1 MKTIEI
7 ELSTQSIDKAIK
19 ELEFASNINQVCQ
32 ELAQIGCDE
41 AARRFARASSDGHTD
56 WNVSVVPIDNGYKI
70 VASGKDV
77 YFIEFGTGF
86 FANPNGYETSV
97 PVYPGSW
104 SEQHAQMFS
113 RYGFWYYK
121 GEKLQGTEAQNAMY
135 YAGKAIRDNAN
146 RVIEKVMSK

>member
-7 ELSTQSIDKAIK
+7 ELSPKSIDKAIE
-19 ELEFASNINQVCQ
+19 ELDFISHIDTVCQ
-32 ELAQIGCDE
+32 DLALIGADE
-41 AARRFARASSDGHTD
+41 ATRRFMRGSQDGNND
-56 WNVSVVPIDNGYKI
+56 WDVEVVPIENGWKI

-86 FANPNGYETSV
+86 FAHPNGYETSV

-135 YAGKAIRDNAN
+135 YAGKAIRDNVN
-146 RVIEKVMSK
+146 RVIEKVMNR